1 MERGEET
8 RDAEREQEY
17 QYQYF
22 LTAQLGVSG
31 SEIRYP
37 INDGGDFL
45 RPLQG
50 YLVKRST
57 STAQWNEVSYGCFRP
72 YRCGALCIYDNTLF
86 DTVGGDHCSSREHR
100 AVVFESHRLLL
111 GTRVRQHH
119 RQPLAPSEG

>member
-50 YLVKRST
+50 YLVK
-57 STAQWNEVSYGCFRP
+57 
-72 YRCGALCIYDNTLF
+72 
-86 DTVGGDHCSSREHR
+86 
-100 AVVFESHRLLL
+100 
-111 GTRVRQHH
+111 
-119 RQPLAPSEG
+119 